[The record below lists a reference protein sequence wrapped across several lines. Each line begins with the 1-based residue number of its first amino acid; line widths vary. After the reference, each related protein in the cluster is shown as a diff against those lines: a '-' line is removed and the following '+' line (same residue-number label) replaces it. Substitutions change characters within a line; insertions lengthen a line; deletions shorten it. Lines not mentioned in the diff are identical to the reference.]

1 MGCFQLQK
9 TFGLIVMTSLK
20 ALGRK
25 LFFFFNSL
33 LNPKLL
39 PISIIALFYNYLS
52 SFEFQTF
59 LTGRS
64 AYARRPDTSDW
75 QSGVRR
81 TKPVKQ
87 VLTRLHS
94 DRSID
99 CQLRNETFVAS
110 SLRVAWL
117 CLITNEGRALSRYYF
132 QKTYNGAIK
141 NLSAFAFEFLL
152 KKCLA

>member
-1 MGCFQLQK
+1 MSSLKYTNDFARFLNKFVRCFHLQK
-9 TFGLIVMTSLK
+9 SFGIIVLTSLK

-59 LTGRS
+59 LTGRP
-64 AYARRPDTSDW
+64 AYTQAATSDW

-110 SLRVAWL
+110 SLRVA
-117 CLITNEGRALSRYYF
+117 
-132 QKTYNGAIK
+132 
-141 NLSAFAFEFLL
+141 
-152 KKCLA
+152 